1 MKQIEEQVA
10 MDRVEGSEIRRLL
23 NFKGNSRLEVKDDLT
38 ERILEGKGI
47 LLPGGIK
54 FCFIESKKYIGEFG
68 DWVEY
73 KVLYSILKCSNSIAH
88 LQYVLGNASHIIG
101 ALEKFKPDYIDIE
114 EFDCSRA
121 DYYYILLYIRKNID
135 EEIEQNEVQ
144 EIFKE
149 YE

>member
-1 MKQIEEQVA
+1 MRLIEEQAV

-54 FCFIESKKYIGEFG
+54 FCFIESKKYIGEHG

-73 KVLYSILKCSNSIAH
+73 KVLYSILKCNNSIAH
-88 LQYVLGNASHIIG
+88 IQYVLENASKIIG
-101 ALEKFKPDYIDIE
+101 TLEKFKLDYIDLE

-121 DYYYILLYIRKNID
+121 GYYYILLYIRRNIG
-135 EEIEQNEVQ
+135 EEIKQSEVQ